1 MKFKGTKL
9 SKRTLALLAAAILM
23 LGGGGVMGTRA
34 ALTVTSD
41 IYDAT
46 IELDEISVELTEN
59 GSVVPDGGELYTSL
73 AESTFSPGKTYED
86 SIGVQN
92 SGTAPE
98 YVRVVVRKY
107 WTVQNETKSEE
118 TKKLMSEWIEL
129 KANSEWTEVK
139 SDNNEYAVY
148 YYSEPVESGASVE
161 LFSSIRINEKVLTEG
176 KKIMIGENEYAT
188 DDAAKAAAKEGNKIT
203 YTYTYDGYQFVV
215 EAEAQAVQTHNAK
228 DAIKSIWGVDA
239 ASVGINVQ

>member
-9 SKRTLALLAAAILM
+9 SKRTLALLAAAIIL
-23 LGGGGVMGTRA
+23 LGGGGTMGTRA
-34 ALTVTSD
+34 ALTATSD
-41 IYDAT
+41 TYDAT
-46 IELDEISVELTEN
+46 IELDQISVDLTEN
-59 GSVVPDGGELYTSL
+59 GSPVEDGTLFAKVKE
-73 AESTFSPGKTYED
+73 ETFVPGKAYENT
-86 SIGVQN
+86 IGVEN

-98 YVRVVVRKY
+98 YVRVIVRKY
-107 WTVQNETKSEE
+107 WTVKDEKKSEE
-118 TKKLMSEWIEL
+118 TKELKSEWIEL
-129 KANSEWTEVK
+129 KADSKWTAVE

-148 YYSEPVESGASVE
+148 YYPDPINPDDGNVD

-176 KKIMIGENEYAT
+176 KKIMIGDNEYAT
-188 DDAAKAAAKEGNKIT
+188 DEAAKDAAKDGDKIT

-215 EAEAQAVQTHNAK
+215 EAEAQAVQTHNAA

>member
-9 SKRTLALLAAAILM
+9 SKRTLALLAAAIIL
-23 LGGGGVMGTRA
+23 LGGGGTMGTRA
-34 ALTVTSD
+34 ALTATSD
-41 IYDAT
+41 TYDAT
-46 IELDEISVELTEN
+46 IALDEISVDLTEY
-59 GSVVPDGGELYTSL
+59 GRAVEDGGALFTKIKE
-73 AESTFSPGKTYED
+73 ETFVPGKVYD
-86 SIGVQN
+86 NAIGVEN

-98 YVRVVVRKY
+98 YIRVIVRKY
-107 WTVQNETKSEE
+107 WTVKDETKSEE
-118 TKKLMSEWIEL
+118 TKELKSEWIEL
-129 KANSEWTEVK
+129 TADSKWTAVE

-148 YYSEPVESGASVE
+148 YYPDPIDPKEGAD

-176 KKIMIGENEYAT
+176 KKIMIGDNEYAT
-188 DDAAKAAAKEGNKIT
+188 DEAAKDAAKDGDKIT

-215 EAEAQAVQTHNAK
+215 EAEAQGVQTHNAA